1 MQSCT
6 KCREAYAGDVIET
19 TSRRESNRER
29 TRAALYDAVLTL
41 IETEGPEALTADRV
55 ADAAGVSRRTFFN
68 YYPSIDALIAAGL
81 EHLLWRLSDAMASR
95 PAEESLH
102 DSAIGVIEDVLT
114 LDVLTS
120 TTRVWRAIDC
130 SPAAGRYALEALGRH
145 NEALAHE
152 WARERL
158 ARAGVASDALQESV
172 IMGAYGAAFD
182 AARRHWLRTHEG
194 PVDEEDRQV
203 FLATVRRA
211 FDQIRPIL
219 DVT

>member
-1 MQSCT
+1 M
-6 KCREAYAGDVIET
+6 IET
-19 TSRRESNRER
+19 ANRRELNRER
-29 TRAALYDAVLTL
+29 TRAALYEAVLGL
-41 IETEGPEALTADRV
+41 IETEGPEALTVERV

-81 EHLLWRLSDAMASR
+81 EHLLWRLEDAMASR
-95 PAEESLH
+95 PADESLH

-114 LDVLTS
+114 LDVLAS

-145 NEALAHE
+145 NEALAHD

-158 ARAGVASDALQESV
+158 ARAGIASDALQESV
-172 IMGAYGAAFD
+172 IMSAYGAAFD

-194 PVDEEDRQV
+194 PVDADDRRV

-211 FDQIRPIL
+211 FAVIRPIV
-219 DVT
+219 DNPDPT